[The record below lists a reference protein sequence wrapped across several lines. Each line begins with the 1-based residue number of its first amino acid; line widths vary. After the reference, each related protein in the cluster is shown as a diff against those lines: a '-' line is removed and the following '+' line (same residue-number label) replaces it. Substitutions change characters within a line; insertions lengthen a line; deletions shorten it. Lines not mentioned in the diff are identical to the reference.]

1 MFLAISTAATDVS
14 VGDILTYSTI
24 FNTLQKLQQ
33 QPRGEKNISPYQSKM
48 FLLTVLLLEQ
58 AIAVTL
64 LISLA
69 VSHSVTVLINKA
81 VTVVRK

>member
-1 MFLAISTAATDVS
+1 
-14 VGDILTYSTI
+14 
-24 FNTLQKLQQ
+24 
-33 QPRGEKNISPYQSKM
+33 M

-58 AIAVTL
+58 AILVTL

-81 VTVVRK
+81 VTVVEEVR